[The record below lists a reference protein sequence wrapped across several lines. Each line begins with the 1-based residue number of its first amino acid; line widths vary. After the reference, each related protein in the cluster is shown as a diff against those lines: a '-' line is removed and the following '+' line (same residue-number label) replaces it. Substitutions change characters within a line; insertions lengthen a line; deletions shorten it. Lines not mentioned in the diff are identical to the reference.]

1 MQWLFLCGYVI
12 DYAIMKGS
20 KKGVSTIEQS
30 LSMNLSQHL
39 AMTMQLQQAIEILQL
54 SSQDLC
60 AVIEKEY
67 LENPVLEMEYP
78 TGRRELYEQD
88 GSMDVRALA
97 DYLDGGSK
105 QPAYFT
111 DEDDRQFDA
120 AAPLH
125 MTLEEE
131 LLEQVNFTFKE
142 NEDERAVATFL
153 VGSLDSRGYLTLPT
167 AEAARAMGCSEAEIL
182 RILAVIQSF
191 EPAGVGARDLAECL
205 RLQAERQGIYE
216 GLIAAVI
223 DRHLD
228 EVAAHRIKEIAAAEH
243 VEPAAVQMAVD
254 IVRRLNPKPGAAYGT
269 GAPAYITPDVI
280 IRRGE
285 QGYEVEVE
293 ESDVP
298 QLHISALYRQSDTF
312 DKATQKYIASRL
324 HAASWLINSIE
335 QRRATIRRVVEEIVR
350 RQPAYFEKG
359 PAFLQPMTMKD
370 VADTIGVHESTVSR
384 AVANKYAELPTGIRA
399 LRSFFTLRSTRSE
412 TGEDVAAA
420 QAKSAI
426 ERLIKG
432 EDPHKPLSDQKLCTL
447 LKAQGIALSR
457 RTVMKYREQL
467 GYDSSV
473 KRKRY

>member
-1 MQWLFLCGYVI
+1 
-12 DYAIMKGS
+12 MKGYE
-20 KKGVSTIEQS
+20 KGVKTIEQS
-30 LSMNLSQHL
+30 LGMNLSQHL

-54 SSQDLC
+54 SAQDLC
-60 AVIEKEY
+60 ATIEKEY
-67 LENPVLEMEYP
+67 LENPVLEMDYP
-78 TGRRELYEQD
+78 SGRRELYESD
-88 GSMDVRALA
+88 GPAHAGVRALA

-111 DEDDRQFDA
+111 DEDERQFDA
-120 AAPLH
+120 PAPLH
-125 MTLEEE
+125 ATLEEE
-131 LLEQVNFTFKE
+131 LLEQVNFTFKGE
-142 NEDERAVATFL
+142 HGAEKERAVATFL

-167 AEAARAMGCSEAEIL
+167 AEAARTMGCSEAEVL
-182 RILAVIQSF
+182 RILAIIQGF
-191 EPAGVGARDLAECL
+191 EPTGVGARSLAECL

-216 GLIAAVI
+216 GLVAAVI

-228 EVAAHRIKEIAAAEH
+228 EVAAHRLKEIAAAEH

-254 IVRRLNPKPGAAYGT
+254 IVRRLSPKPGAAYGA

-280 IRRGE
+280 IRKGE
-285 QGYEVEVE
+285 HGYEVEVE

-312 DKATQKYIASRL
+312 DKATQKYIANRL

-335 QRRATIRRVVEEIVR
+335 QRRTTIRRVVEEIVR

-370 VADTIGVHESTVSR
+370 VADAIGVHESTVSR
-384 AVANKYAELPTGIRA
+384 AAANKYVELPTGVCS
-399 LRSFFTLRSTRSE
+399 LRSFFTARSARGE
-412 TGEDVAAA
+412 AGEDVAAA
-420 QAKSAI
+420 QAKSVI
-426 ERLIKG
+426 ESFIKG
-432 EDPHKPLSDQKLCTL
+432 EDPKKPLSDQKLCTL
-447 LKAQGIALSR
+447 LKERGIALSR

>member
-88 GSMDVRALA
+88 GSMNVRALA

-111 DEDDRQFDA
+111 DDHQFDA

-142 NEDERAVATFL
+142 SENERAVATFL

-182 RILAVIQSF
+182 RILAIIQSF
-191 EPAGVGARDLAECL
+191 EPAGVGARSLAECL
-205 RLQAERQGIYE
+205 RLQSKRQGIYE

-228 EVAAHRIKEIAAAEH
+228 EVAAHRLKEIAAAEH

-254 IVRRLNPKPGAAYGT
+254 IVRRLSPKPGAAYGA

-280 IRRGE
+280 IRKGE
-285 QGYEVEVE
+285 HGYEVEVE

-312 DKATQKYIASRL
+312 DKATQKYIANRL

-335 QRRATIRRVVEEIVR
+335 QRRTTIRRVVEEIVR

-384 AVANKYAELPTGIRA
+384 AVANKYVELPTGIRA
-399 LRSFFTLRSTRSE
+399 LRSFFTARSAR
-412 TGEDVAAA
+412 GEAGENVAAA

-426 ERLIKG
+426 EALIKG
-432 EDPHKPLSDQKLCTL
+432 EDPKKPLSDQKLCTL
-447 LKAQGIALSR
+447 LKSKGIALSR